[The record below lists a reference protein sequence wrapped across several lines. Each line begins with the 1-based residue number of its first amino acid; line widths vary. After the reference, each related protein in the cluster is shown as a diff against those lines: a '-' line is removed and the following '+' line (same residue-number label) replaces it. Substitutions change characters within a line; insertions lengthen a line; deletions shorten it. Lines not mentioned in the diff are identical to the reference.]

1 VKTAA
6 GRVFYG
12 GGGITP
18 DIDAKPL
25 TFSPQRNR
33 IAEAAFQFTRQLAAG
48 LVTGLE
54 AYKVEKVQYG
64 RNPRQGEFVIND
76 RVLEAFRN
84 FVRSDSSS
92 QLTPAQLDAD
102 LDFVKLRLREEIVT
116 AGFSNDAG
124 ARVLLDSDPQVL
136 RALEA
141 LPDAKRLAE
150 SVRTGTLQSQIINR
164 HPATD
169 GREFSRTKFDIY
181 C

>member
-1 VKTAA
+1 MNANGAPVPQAA
-6 GRVFYG
+6 VNLIAREGADGPYMSRFSTQTDNDG
-12 GGGITP
+12 KFR
-18 DIDAKPL
+18 IDHLP
-25 TFSPQRNR
+25 P
-33 IAEAAFQFTRQLAAG
+33 
-48 LVTGLE
+48 
-54 AYKVEKVQYG
+54 
-64 RNPRQGEFVIND
+64 GEYLISD

-84 FVRSDSSS
+84 FVHNDSQS
-92 QLTPAQLDAD
+92 QLTIAQLDAD

-150 SVRTGTLQSQIINR
+150 SIRTGTLQSQIINQ

-169 GREFSRTKFDIY
+169 GRQNTRLSFDIY

>member
-18 DIDAKPL
+18 DIDVKPV
-25 TFSPQRNR
+25 TFSPLKNR

-48 LVTGLE
+48 LVPGLE
-54 AYKVEKVQYG
+54 SYKVERVQYG
-64 RNPRQGEFVIND
+64 KNAKATDYPISD
-76 RVLEAFRN
+76 RVLDAFRN
-84 FVRSDSSS
+84 FVRTDTAS
-92 QLTPAQLDAD
+92 QLSPAQLDEE

-116 AGFSNDAG
+116 AAYSNDAG

-141 LPDAKRLAE
+141 LPDAKKLAE
-150 SVRTGTLQSQIINR
+150 SV
-164 HPATD
+164 HEEPA
-169 GREFSRTKFDIY
+169 RS
-181 C
+181 

>member
-1 VKTAA
+1 MKTAA

-18 DIDAKPL
+18 DIDIKPVV
-25 TFSPQRNR
+25 FSPLKNR

-48 LVTGLE
+48 RLAGLE
-54 AYKVEKVQYG
+54 SYKVERVQYG
-64 RNPRQGEFVIND
+64 KNPKATDYPIND
-76 RVLEAFRN
+76 RVLDAFRS
-84 FVRSDSSS
+84 FVRTDTAS
-92 QLTPAQLDAD
+92 QLTPAQLDEE

-116 AGFSNDAG
+116 AAYSNDAG

-150 SVRTGTLQSQIINR
+150 SAAKPVKSDPGT
-164 HPATD
+164 
-169 GREFSRTKFDIY
+169 
-181 C
+181 

>member
-18 DIDAKPL
+18 DIDIKPVV
-25 TFSPQRNR
+25 FSPLKNR
-33 IAEAAFQFTRQLAAG
+33 IVEAAFQFTRQLAAG
-48 LVTGLE
+48 RVAGLE
-54 AYKVEKVQYG
+54 SYKVERVQYG
-64 RNPRQGEFVIND
+64 RNPKATDYPIND
-76 RVLEAFRN
+76 RVLDAFRS
-84 FVRSDSSS
+84 FVRIDTAS
-92 QLTPAQLDAD
+92 QLAPAQLDEE

-116 AGFSNDAG
+116 AAYSNDAG

-150 SVRTGTLQSQIINR
+150 SARNEELRS
-164 HPATD
+164 
-169 GREFSRTKFDIY
+169 
-181 C
+181 